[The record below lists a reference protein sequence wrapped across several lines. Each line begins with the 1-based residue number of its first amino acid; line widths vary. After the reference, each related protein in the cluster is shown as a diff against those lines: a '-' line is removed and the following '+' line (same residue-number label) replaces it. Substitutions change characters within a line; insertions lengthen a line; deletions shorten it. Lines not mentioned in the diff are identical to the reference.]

1 MANASVTDR
10 KLLFVDDDPAVLEA
24 LCPYFRTRGNTVLTA
39 TGVKGA
45 LALLAEETFDAAVL
59 GCTHYVFLRRR
70 ISSALRCPVFD
81 GNLGTAD
88 HLAAV
93 LNICSKNPQKR
104 AKIAPIFTG
113 EAKKKNKSV
122 FFRYI

>member
-45 LALLAEETFDAAVL
+45 LALLAEETFGSAGDFPNVNFPRLRQFGPGRTIGIGRKQMCAVL
-59 GCTHYVFLRRR
+59 GKSRGHRGRGR
-70 ISSALRCPVFD
+70 GD
-81 GNLGTAD
+81 LGEFAWG
-88 HLAAV
+88 
-93 LNICSKNPQKR
+93 SGGQ
-104 AKIAPIFTG
+104 G
-113 EAKKKNKSV
+113 
-122 FFRYI
+122 